1 MIEFNCEHCGK
12 ELHLADNYAGR
23 DGWCRVCKRMVI
35 VPANGK
41 TQHVDELPTAEGYE
55 RLQRLLQYAATKA
68 DKFKVHLAQ
77 QSQTERREEQL
88 EVDLHA
94 AYQQLA
100 EKEQMISLAHAAE
113 REMEEVHARKLD
125 EAMAMIASLENA
137 LATTDTEQ
145 NTRKNAALQELE
157 EALSTSQEETR
168 ALEMQ
173 LRAQE
178 QELKELQEQG
188 SSHGPES
195 EAALEEITAECESL
209 RRALEDKDVA
219 LEEANG
225 EVHRLSERLTS
236 QASPDDS
243 SRADQEEI
251 SRLHEELNALK
262 STLREVSSER
272 DSKVSEGAALQTEL
286 TKYREQIAGLEAAI
300 QTKDESLGNLQA
312 RHEDRER
319 TTREQIFA
327 LEEQVGLFDELTARV
342 SSLQNKVSTLDQERI
357 DLALQLEEAQRQ
369 QAVESRKLASLEQ
382 RLQEATDEKAAHL
395 VQLEDAKRES
405 ACNEAQIQKLKE
417 ELHALTETQSS
428 TTLEREKEVQ
438 RLRQNDVELS
448 TLSASLEDAH
458 SQLAEQKTAYRALE
472 QQLSEQKEAYS
483 HVEQQLASAHAE
495 QARLVAQVAESD
507 QSNSAETQALQESQS
522 RIAALETQVRE
533 QQEQAETHRAEAEEM
548 KRALR
553 DSESQIQELEAELNE
568 LEDSVTTPL
577 PNQSTT
583 ATLEEASETVETV
596 FVADPVSDV
605 QRQQERKQM
614 MDVLSDFLDK

>member
-88 EVDLHA
+88 EIDLHA

-195 EAALEEITAECESL
+195 EAALEKITAECESL

-225 EVHRLSERLTS
+225 EVQRLSERLTS
-236 QASPDDS
+236 EASPDDS

-272 DSKVSEGAALQTEL
+272 DSKVSEDAALQTEL

-312 RHEDRER
+312 HHEDRER

-405 ACNEAQIQKLKE
+405 ACNETQIQKLKE

-495 QARLVAQVAESD
+495 QARLVAQVAASD

-596 FVADPVSDV
+596 FVTDPVSDV

>member
-88 EVDLHA
+88 EIDLHA

-236 QASPDDS
+236 QTSPDDS

-272 DSKVSEGAALQTEL
+272 DSKVSEGTALQTEL

-312 RHEDRER
+312 HHEDRER

-405 ACNEAQIQKLKE
+405 ACNETQIQKLKE

-495 QARLVAQVAESD
+495 QARLVAQVAASD

-596 FVADPVSDV
+596 FVTDPVSDV